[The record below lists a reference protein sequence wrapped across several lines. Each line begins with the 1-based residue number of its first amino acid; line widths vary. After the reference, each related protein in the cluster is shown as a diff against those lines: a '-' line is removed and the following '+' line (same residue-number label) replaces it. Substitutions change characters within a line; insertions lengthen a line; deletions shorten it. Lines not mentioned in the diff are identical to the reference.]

1 MRRRVFTPATIRK
14 AVSLLLIST
23 RATDRNPFHYRL
35 FVLLPPDYELL
46 DQHPLQSP
54 NPPEGLSAAD
64 YDWMKPVYRVMREAK
79 KRHLMFRAIGIFP
92 RLQDRLRAEIG
103 RMPTEA
109 EIVEA
114 YRTFLLEDLLA
125 LQGAHKPISS

>member
-1 MRRRVFTPATIRK
+1 MRRRVFTRATVRK

-23 RATDRNPFHYRL
+23 RPSDRNPFHYRL

-46 DQHPLQSP
+46 DQHPLHSP
-54 NPPEGLSAAD
+54 SPPEGLSATD

-79 KRHLMFRAIGIFP
+79 TRHLMFRAVGIFP
-92 RLQDRLRAEIG
+92 RLQDRLRAKIG

-114 YRTFLLEDLLA
+114 YRAFLRDDLMA
-125 LQGAHKPISS
+125 LQGRSEIV